1 MVGLCWG
8 PPQPKLRFMV
18 GEKQSKKTKLGEN
31 RVYLSL
37 DIGGPTVCLK
47 VVYKSLRTTKSIPAQ
62 PITNMAFEADHEE
75 FAQT

>member
-1 MVGLCWG
+1 
-8 PPQPKLRFMV
+8 MV
-18 GEKQSKKTKLGEN
+18 GEKQSNKTKLGEN

-37 DIGGPTVCLK
+37 DIGGPKVCLK

-62 PITNMAFEADHEE
+62 TITNMAFEADREE